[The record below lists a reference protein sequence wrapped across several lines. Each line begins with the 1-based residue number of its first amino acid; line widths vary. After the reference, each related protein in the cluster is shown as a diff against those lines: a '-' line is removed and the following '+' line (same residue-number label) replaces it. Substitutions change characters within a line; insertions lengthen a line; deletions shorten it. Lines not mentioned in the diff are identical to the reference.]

1 MENEMNPGFVLIVD
15 RINLKSQQHSRVLT
29 SKREILL
36 NRIDFNKNVETGF
49 IDILSPRGPVE

>member
-1 MENEMNPGFVLIVD
+1 MNPGFVLIVD